1 MKMARTFG
9 FMDEPKDDRRMHVD
23 ATPRIGGVAIF
34 LALFVGIL
42 IAGEIVNALPYLCG
56 GIIVLA
62 VGMIDDKKGV
72 SPMFKIAGQALAAI
86 VLCVFGLDLQF
97 VTLFGVTFD
106 LWIFAWPVTVIWV
119 VAITNM
125 VNLIDGLDGLCTG
138 ISVFGC
144 GGLALATVIFGHG
157 GGAEIALLLLCAG
170 IGFLPHNVSPAKSFL
185 GDAGSMFFGFML
197 SALSIS
203 EVFHVSADSMSLL
216 FEVESAPLSAFTPI
230 ALLAIPIFDTC
241 FAIVRR
247 KLSGQRIFEGDK
259 KHVHHRLSA
268 RYGQKGAVAL
278 IYGAC
283 AVLVGIA
290 LLLNIGLAGEIVGV
304 ILLIL
309 ALVYA
314 ILRFGVYKG

>member
-1 MKMARTFG
+1 
-9 FMDEPKDDRRMHVD
+9 
-23 ATPRIGGVAIF
+23 
-34 LALFVGIL
+34 
-42 IAGEIVNALPYLCG
+42 
-56 GIIVLA
+56 
-62 VGMIDDKKGV
+62 
-72 SPMFKIAGQALAAI
+72 
-86 VLCVFGLDLQF
+86 
-97 VTLFGVTFD
+97 
-106 LWIFAWPVTVIWV
+106 
-119 VAITNM
+119 
-125 VNLIDGLDGLCTG
+125 
-138 ISVFGC
+138 
-144 GGLALATVIFGHG
+144 
-157 GGAEIALLLLCAG
+157 
-170 IGFLPHNVSPAKSFL
+170 
-185 GDAGSMFFGFML
+185 MFFGFML
-197 SALSIS
+197 AALSIS

-259 KHVHHRLSA
+259 KHVHHRLSE

-314 ILRFGVYKG
+314 IVRFGVYKG